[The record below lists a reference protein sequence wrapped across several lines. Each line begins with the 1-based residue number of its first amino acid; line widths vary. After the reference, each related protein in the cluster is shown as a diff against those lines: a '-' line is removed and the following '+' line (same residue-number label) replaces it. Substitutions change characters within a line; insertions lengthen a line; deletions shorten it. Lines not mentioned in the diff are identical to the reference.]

1 MMEEETIRTFYK
13 KWKARLLKWSSL
25 VCAVVFYMYRKTFD
39 YFKYFF
45 FYFRHTYRSGT
56 LLQILQQLNL
66 YSRIGIVYRG
76 IHQLWLPLVS
86 VIFFDILMLVT
97 NWAFVICCFLFDNFA
112 EGGDCN
118 CKYGIPFTAVQ
129 AT

>member
-45 FYFRHTYRSGT
+45 FILDIRTGVEPFFR
-56 LLQILQQLNL
+56 
-66 YSRIGIVYRG
+66 
-76 IHQLWLPLVS
+76 
-86 VIFFDILMLVT
+86 FF
-97 NWAFVICCFLFDNFA
+97 NS
-112 EGGDCN
+112 
-118 CKYGIPFTAVQ
+118 
-129 AT
+129 